1 MEMKIV
7 QARLPEGLILELENL
22 VKIGHYSNKSEV
34 LREALRDLILKK
46 SVGIL
51 KSNSNSVKEIRKVR
65 QKLSKEKFDLGK
77 INRLAD

>member
-1 MEMKIV
+1 MKIV